1 MIDNDDDDFP
11 PALEDAEIDDVED
24 DDDDDDDDEISSDA
38 SVVTYSSESISVD
51 SDSLDVTGL
60 GNTDP
65 VAATSAAFVGD
76 GEVVI
81 HRFNRL
87 MDQGIEEG
95 DEEAEESTD
104 DDVEKE
110 MEELTG
116 DHKRRRGVVE
126 NDANQS
132 FTATLG
138 EPIIVPLKTGSD
150 DEGEDFGTQ
159 SPSKGKGRRL
169 GRSRDEALERNMV
182 RRQSSNEMLQA
193 MQNVTKQMSADAR
206 HTSGDSMIDSEEPP
220 RRMPPPRTKSGEG
233 FQRRPPPRTKSGEG
247 PVTDEFQRRPP
258 PRTKS
263 GESAATTDFE
273 RAAPERTTSGGVL
286 LENGR
291 QEAEAAPI
299 SRLQRAREQRL
310 TGIAASSNGEVD
322 SDHLLQENGASI
334 LSPSGRRRRGVDR
347 EMALKRNAARRQK
360 SSDMLGAMRD
370 ATRQVP
376 ARSKSSAAT
385 FQRKPPA
392 RSFSGTGANG
402 CEQSLE
408 VSSLPLG
415 NGPPVRRPPPRTKSS
430 DARQSCSVRE
440 PPFRRAPDRTK
451 SGDILQPTQ
460 EEVEE
465 T

>member
-24 DDDDDDDDEISSDA
+24 DDDDDDEISSGA

-51 SDSLDVTGL
+51 SDSLEVPGL

-65 VAATSAAFVGD
+65 VAATSAAFIGD

-126 NDANQS
+126 NDGNQS

-138 EPIIVPLKTGSD
+138 EPIVVPLKTGSD
-150 DEGEDFGTQ
+150 DEGEDFGTH

-193 MQNVTKQMSADAR
+193 MQNVTKQMSAVTR
-206 HTSGDSMIDSEEPP
+206 PTSGDSVIDSEEPP

-263 GESAATTDFE
+263 GESAATTE
-273 RAAPERTTSGGVL
+273 AALERTKSGGVL

-310 TGIAASSNGEVD
+310 AGIAASSNGEVD
-322 SDHLLQENGASI
+322 SDHLLQEDGASI

-402 CEQSLE
+402 CDQSLE
-408 VSSLPLG
+408 VSILPLG
-415 NGPPVRRPPPRTKSS
+415 NGPPVRRPPSRTKSS
-430 DARQSCSVRE
+430 DARQSYSLRE